1 MIRKRKL
8 PNQDIYKIY
17 DDEFPYVIVYVHGLS
32 QAINLMTALL
42 QEDRIS
48 QKSSYNNFP

>member
-17 DDEFPYVIVYVHGLS
+17 DDEFPYVIVYIKGLS
-32 QAINLMTALL
+32 RANDFILSFSLL
-42 QEDRIS
+42 QVDEID
-48 QKSSYNNFP
+48 

>member
-17 DDEFPYVIVYVHGLS
+17 DDEFPSVIVYIKGLFN
-32 QAINLMTALL
+32 AIEFMNALL
-42 QEDRIS
+42 QEDETD
-48 QKSSYNNFP
+48 